1 MVTTK
6 LKFKPSQDAQAPG
19 TIYVQIIY
27 KRCVRQFSTDCKL
40 FPEEWDACKS
50 RVIINSK
57 NTRRNY
63 LYQIRH
69 TLESILTRIGRIISR
84 LEDRGYEYDVN
95 EIVEEYRLYSDE
107 YSVFNYMETLI
118 SNLKKKGSIR
128 TSETYKT
135 TLNSFKRFRNEEDI
149 MLDCLTS
156 EIIEEYEA
164 WQKSRGITPNTSS
177 FYMRIL
183 RATYNRAV
191 EEGIIENKF
200 PFRRVYAG
208 VDKTVKRALSIEI
221 IKKIKDIKLKSLS
234 PIDFAR
240 DMFLMSFYLRGMS
253 FIDMAFLKK
262 TDLVNGLIIYRRRKT
277 GQELSIRWTDEMQ
290 QILNKYPVM
299 ESEYLL
305 PIIKNNRID
314 PWYAYRNVG
323 YNVNH
328 NLKWLAKMLGLL
340 TPLTMYV
347 ARHSWASIAKGKGVA
362 LSVISEG
369 MGHNS
374 EKTTQIYLASLNNNA
389 VDDANSLIIKSI

>member
-1 MVTTK
+1 
-6 LKFKPSQDAQAPG
+6 
-19 TIYVQIIY
+19 
-27 KRCVRQFSTDCKL
+27 
-40 FPEEWDACKS
+40 
-50 RVIINSK
+50 
-57 NTRRNY
+57 
-63 LYQIRH
+63 
-69 TLESILTRIGRIISR
+69 
-84 LEDRGYEYDVN
+84 
-95 EIVEEYRLYSDE
+95 
-107 YSVFNYMETLI
+107 
-118 SNLKKKGSIR
+118 
-128 TSETYKT
+128 
-135 TLNSFKRFRNEEDI
+135 

-183 RATYNRAV
+183 RAAYNRAV
-191 EEGIIENKF
+191 EDGIIENKF
-200 PFRRVYAG
+200 PFKRVYAG

-221 IKKIKDIKLKSLS
+221 IKQIKDIKLKSLS

-262 TDLVNGLIIYRRRKT
+262 TDLVNGLITYRRRKT
-277 GQELSIRWTDEMQ
+277 GQELTIRWTDEMQ
-290 QILNKYPVM
+290 QILNKYPIM

-305 PIIKNNRID
+305 PIIKTNSVN
-314 PWYAYRNVG
+314 PWYTYRNVG

-328 NLKWLAKMLGLL
+328 NLKGLAKMLGLL

-347 ARHSWASIAKGKGVA
+347 ARHSWASIAKGKGGA

-374 EKTTQIYLASLNNNA
+374 EKTTQIYLASLSNNA
-389 VDDANSLIIKSI
+389 VDDANSLIINSI